1 MRNVAS
7 WFVIMA
13 LGMPGAA
20 GASEPVLRVDPGDNP
35 LAIHGKLD
43 GQTTAFGGNV
53 RLTVTGSDVKELLLL
68 PSGVKGVGED
78 SVIIDRSNV
87 TVPSGISLTNGLP
100 RDVRVTVNNVTRPGE
115 YAGSLKFLLPG
126 QSEENALKIGLQLHI
141 EAKPKVLPVF
151 PSMTFQLVRCRSL
164 PFNIDCILAG
174 LLLSGSATSDN
185 WMVDFDNQTLLP
197 VDIMAATVV
206 MRGEKTGHAVDP
218 GEIEFKQ
225 EKDKPLILPHS
236 LPAAKVEPITM
247 TIHRDKL
254 SADRYQG
261 TLRFKV
267 KGSDDPVTI
276 NADLNLRDGPVFAV
290 LIILVGIIIGRL
302 ARGMSTPEAQKQIRF
317 LPRLYQLDASAQR
330 VQNAKAREYL
340 GGQIQDAR
348 ERIRSAKETE
358 EVLSQMLDKLKGR
371 IDFLIALERLEDDL
385 AKGLDALKQEL
396 QPKIE
401 DARSALIDG
410 KAEEAERLRK
420 EVNAGLQQAQRDG
433 ITRSAPDQFESAWKS
448 FSTSGAKWLATENVR
463 AAAKAGGKNW
473 GWLVKVMA
481 TLSGTE
487 MVGAQVRYWLV
498 RPLLFLI
505 LLVALALLGL
515 QTLYVNAGSTFGAA
529 GLYDYLGLFLW
540 GLSADVVQR
549 TLQSLQ
555 VPKQG

>member
-1 MRNVAS
+1 MRNVSS
-7 WFVIMA
+7 WLVIMA

-20 GASEPVLRVDPGDNP
+20 GASPPVLEVDPGDNP
-35 LAIHGKLD
+35 LAIYGKLD

-68 PSGVKGVGED
+68 SSGMKRVGDD

-87 TVPSGISLTNGLP
+87 TVPSGISLTDGQP

-115 YAGSLKFLLPG
+115 YAGSLKFVLPG
-126 QSEENALKIGLQLHI
+126 QSEKNAVEIGLKLRI
-141 EAKPKVLPVF
+141 EAKPRVQPVF
-151 PSMTFQLVRCRSL
+151 PNMTFQLVRCRSQI
-164 PFNIDCILAG
+164 PFDCRLATW
-174 LLLSGSATSDN
+174 LLSGSAISND
-185 WMVDFDNQTLLP
+185 WVVYFDNQTLSP
-197 VDIMAATVV
+197 VDITDATVV
-206 MRGEKTGHAVDP
+206 MRGEKTGHAVGP
-218 GEIEFKQ
+218 GEIEVSHDPNQ
-225 EKDKPLILPHS
+225 PSALPHS

-247 TIHRDKL
+247 TIHRDQL

-276 NADLNLRDGPVFAV
+276 NADLNLRDGPVVAV
-290 LIILVGIIIGRL
+290 LIVLVGIIIGRL

-317 LPRLYQLDASAQR
+317 LPRLYQLDASVHS

-358 EVLSQMLDKLKGR
+358 EVLSQVLDKLKGR
-371 IDFLIALERLEDDL
+371 IEFLIALERLEDDL
-385 AKGLDALKQEL
+385 AKGLAALKPEL

-401 DARSALIDG
+401 DARSALIAG
-410 KAEEAERLRK
+410 QTEEAERLRK
-420 EVNAGLQQAQRDG
+420 EVNAGLQRAQQDG
-433 ITRSAPDQFESAWKS
+433 SAKSAPDQIESARKS
-448 FSTSGAKWLATENVR
+448 FSASAARWFAAENVLAT
-463 AAAKAGGKNW
+463 AKAGGKHL

-498 RPLLFLI
+498 RPLLFLV

-549 TLQSLQ
+549 TLQNLQ